1 MSTPSLSSPPGL
13 STGSRLVILGDTDEA
28 RSTIVV
34 RVKDGLIWIS
44 GAVCPGAPGDTVN
57 LVHVVQ
63 GDAQYWSRA
72 RVELIPPETLALR
85 RTSDWQRRQRRSHV
99 RLSTHGVRM
108 ELKRVEEEV
117 APPPEV
123 THPMIDVSAGGTSVR
138 TTAEF
143 DVGESVRCSFRLP
156 EVGHF
161 ELDARVVRMGKSH
174 KDETPRTVGFEFMAI
189 SAGEQAAL
197 RRWIYAE
204 EARRHREIRDRS
216 MKKTEPGPEF
226 DSE

>member
-1 MSTPSLSSPPGL
+1 MSSTPLVKPPGL
-13 STGSRLVILGDTDEA
+13 STGSRLVILGQENEA

-44 GAVCPGAPGDTVN
+44 GGVCPGAPGDLVN
-57 LVHVVQ
+57 LIHVVP
-63 GDAQYWSRA
+63 GDAQYWARA

-85 RTSDWQRRQRRSHV
+85 RTSDWDRRQRRSHV
-99 RLSTHGVRM
+99 RLSTHGVRL
-108 ELKRVEEEV
+108 ELQRAEDEDESE
-117 APPPEV
+117 ALEQ

-138 TTAEF
+138 TSEEF

-161 ELDARVVRMGKSH
+161 ELDARVVRMGKSS
-174 KDETPRTVGFEFMAI
+174 KGATRRAVGFEFI
-189 SAGEQAAL
+189 SISPVEQASL

-204 EARRHREIRDRS
+204 EARRHREARERAEADA
-216 MKKTEPGPEF
+216 KVDPE
-226 DSE
+226 